1 MKSLNQD
8 LIYLYCLTDKIP
20 SNARFISQKMRQGCC
35 TTNKETE
42 DLVDNVYFIFH
53 LGLYAVVGK
62 VSTDEFSEGNLK
74 RNLAELEWIKIKV
87 SIHEKVIETVMK
99 NSCVIPFKFGT
110 VFNTED
116 SLKTMLTQ
124 HAEVFKENLKN
135 LRGKEEWGVK
145 IYCDMAKLKENLIQ
159 KDNELLNLD
168 KDIKSSSAG
177 KAFIL
182 KKKKEELLNT
192 IVNKNL
198 NAYGQDSFER
208 FKEHTV
214 QSRINKLLPREVT
227 ERKDDM
233 ILNSVFLMKKNKVE
247 DFINTVEGLKIEY
260 ADQGLFF
267 DCTGPWPPYNFCS
280 NGL

>member
-1 MKSLNQD
+1 MQQG
-8 LIYLYCLTDKIP
+8 CRTTDKE
-20 SNARFISQKMRQGCC
+20 S
-35 TTNKETE
+35 E
-42 DLVDNVYFIFH
+42 DLVDNVYFIFY

-62 VSTDEFSEGNLK
+62 VSTDEFSEENLK
-74 RNLAELEWIKIKV
+74 KNLSELEWIKTKV
-87 SIHEKVIETVMK
+87 SIHEKVIETVME

-124 HAEVFKENLKN
+124 HTEVFKENLKN
-135 LRGKEEWGVK
+135 LIGKEEWGVK
-145 IYCDMAKLKENLIQ
+145 IYCDMVKLKENLIQ

-168 KDIKSSSAG
+168 KEIKSSSAG

-182 KKKKEELLNT
+182 KKKKGEFLNT

-198 NAYGQDSFER
+198 NTYGQDSFER
-208 FKEHTV
+208 LKEHTI
-214 QSRINKLLPREVT
+214 QSGINKLLPKEVT
-227 ERKDDM
+227 EREDDM
-233 ILNSVFLMKKNKVE
+233 ILNSVFLIKKNKVE
-247 DFINTVEGLKIEY
+247 DFVNTVEGLKIEY

-280 NGL
+280 HGW

>member
-1 MKSLNQD
+1 MKSLNED

-20 SNARFISQKMRQGCC
+20 KTKKRGHVTSPH
-35 TTNKETE
+35 KETE
-42 DLVDNVYFIFH
+42 DLVDNVYFIFY

-74 RNLAELEWIKIKV
+74 RNLAELEWIKTKV

-182 KKKKEELLNT
+182 RKKKEELLNT

-208 FKEHTV
+208 LKEHTV

-227 ERKDDM
+227 EREDDM
-233 ILNSVFLMKKNKVE
+233 ILNSVFLMKKNNVS
-247 DFINTVEGLKIEY
+247 DFVNTVEGLKIKY
-260 ADQGLFF
+260 ADKGLFF

-280 NGL
+280 NGS

>member
-1 MKSLNQD
+1 MSNVKSLNEG
-8 LIYLYCLTDKIP
+8 LIYLYCLTNKIP
-20 SNARFISQKMRQGCC
+20 KLKG
-35 TTNKETE
+35 TE

-53 LGLYAVVGK
+53 LGLYSVVSK
-62 VSTDEFSEGNLK
+62 VSTDEFSEENFK
-74 RNLAELEWIKIKV
+74 KNLAELEWIKTKA
-87 SIHEKVIETVMK
+87 SIHEKVIETVLK

-110 VFNTED
+110 IFNTED
-116 SLKTMLTQ
+116 SLKKMLTK

-135 LRGKEEWGVK
+135 LRDKEEWGVK
-145 IYCDMAKLKENLIQ
+145 IYCDIAKLKKNLIQ

-168 KDIKSSSAG
+168 KEIKSSSAG

-182 KKKKEELLNT
+182 RKKKEELLNS
-192 IVNKNL
+192 IINKKL

-208 FKEHTV
+208 LTEHTI

-233 ILNSVFLMKKNKVE
+233 ILNFVFLIKKNRVAE
-247 DFINTVEGLKIEY
+247 FVNTVKGLKIKY
-260 ADQGLFF
+260 ADQGFFF

-280 NGL
+280 HREKA